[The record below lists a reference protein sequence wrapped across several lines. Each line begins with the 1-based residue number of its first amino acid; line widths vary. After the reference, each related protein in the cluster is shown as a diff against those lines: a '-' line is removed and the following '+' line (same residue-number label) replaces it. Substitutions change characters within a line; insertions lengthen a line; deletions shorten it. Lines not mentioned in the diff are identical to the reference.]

1 MCSFYLNLHIKIDNK
16 KVAFDKEVFE
26 IDNYLV
32 VDKEFAVLQLIGEL
46 GVPKK

>member
-1 MCSFYLNLHIKIDNK
+1 LEIHIKIDIENI
-16 KVAFDKEVFE
+16 ALDKEAFE